1 MYFFIKRLM
10 DVFGSMVGIVIF
22 SPLLLL
28 TVVAIKLESVGPIL
42 VEESNRA
49 GKNEKKF
56 RMYKFRSMIADAHV
70 KIKKDP
76 KFRKLYSEFESNDFK
91 LDDDPRITKVGEI
104 IRRTSLDE
112 LPQFFNVLMG
122 SMSLVGPRALYPEEL
137 SARKEENPGLVNK
150 MKEALKVK
158 PGMTGPWQV
167 SGRSNIDF
175 KDRISLDSDYAKK
188 RSVIYDLLILLRTIP
203 AVLRGKGAK

>member
-49 GKNEKKF
+49 GKNGEKF
-56 RMYKFRSMIADAHV
+56 RMYKVRSMIADAHV
-70 KIKKDP
+70 KIKEDP
-76 KFRKLYSEFESNDFK
+76 KLKKLYKEFESNDFK
-91 LDDDPRITKVGEI
+91 IDDDPRITKVGKF

-112 LPQFFNVLMG
+112 LPQFFNVLIG
-122 SMSLVGPRALYPEEL
+122 SMSLVGPRAMYQEEL
-137 SARKEENPGLVNK
+137 AVRKEENPRLENK
-150 MKEALKVK
+150 IKQALRIK
-158 PGMTGPWQV
+158 PGITGPWQV
-167 SGRSNIDF
+167 SDRSSIDF
-175 KDRISLDSDYAKK
+175 KGRVSLDSAYARKK
-188 RSVIYDLLILLRTIP
+188 SLVYDLLILFKTIP
-203 AVLRGKGAK
+203 AVIRGKGAQ